1 MRANNFNEPDRDT
14 NAPDRFLFG
23 AVGVAALAGI
33 LVGAMMGAFGG
44 ALYYAFDDRAAVWL
58 MMIAGA
64 LFGAVLGG
72 VIVGTQIAGPFDH
85 K

>member
-1 MRANNFNEPDRDT
+1 MQTNNAGEPNRDT

-33 LVGAMMGAFGG
+33 LVGAMMGTLGG
-44 ALYYAFDDRAAVWL
+44 ALYSAFDDRAAVWL

-64 LFGAVLGG
+64 LFGAILGG
-72 VIVGTQIAGPFDH
+72 VIAATQIAGPFDH

>member
-1 MRANNFNEPDRDT
+1 MQANPDEPNRDT

-23 AVGVAALAGI
+23 AVGVAALSGI
-33 LVGAMMGAFGG
+33 LIGAAMGALGG
-44 ALYYAFDDRAAVWL
+44 ALYYAFDDTAAVWL

-72 VIVGTQIAGPFDH
+72 VTVGTQIAGPFDH